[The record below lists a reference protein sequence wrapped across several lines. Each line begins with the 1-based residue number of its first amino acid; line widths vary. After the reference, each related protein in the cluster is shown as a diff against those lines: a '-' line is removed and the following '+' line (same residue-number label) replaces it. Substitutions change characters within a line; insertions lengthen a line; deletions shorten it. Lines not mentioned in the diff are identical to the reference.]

1 MSKRCSL
8 LQCLCAC
15 SLLCVRKTPGEPK
28 ERSVQATNSVRE
40 CKGCVVWHACNHNI
54 SSQHPMFEV
63 VKLCRLI
70 YLNWEHLSW
79 KFPSSVV
86 VLVSIKA
93 SSPHSSFSNLWM
105 PSFVLLPLWEHFIL
119 CNATLLAFWFLSY
132 IKQTFQVSELCPF
145 DFLHWQQV
153 LTTFEF
159 DIEELNRFAFPHFDG
174 MSCFYVTTEQ
184 CARTKR
190 VASPE
195 FSERAQC
202 YERDPDAC
210 YALTRRASC
219 LLRRR
224 R

>member
-1 MSKRCSL
+1 
-8 LQCLCAC
+8 
-15 SLLCVRKTPGEPK
+15 
-28 ERSVQATNSVRE
+28 
-40 CKGCVVWHACNHNI
+40 
-54 SSQHPMFEV
+54 MFEV
-63 VKLCRLI
+63 VKLCRFI

-86 VLVSIKA
+86 VLVSIEA

-105 PSFVLLPLWEHFIL
+105 PSFVLLPLWKHFIL
-119 CNATLLAFWFLSY
+119 CNATLLSFCFLSY
-132 IKQTFQVSELCPF
+132 IKPSFQFSELCHF
-145 DFLHWQQV
+145 AFLHKQQV
-153 LTTFEF
+153 LTRFEF
-159 DIEELNRFAFPHFDG
+159 DIEELHRFAFPHFDG

-210 YALTRRASC
+210 HALTRRASC